1 MAKKRC
7 RHHVNPLNFRPEPEV
22 PDWSRIFSDP
32 SRPLEV
38 DVGSAKGTF
47 LLARAKQAPERN
59 LVGLEIRRPMVE
71 RALEDAKKL
80 GLSNVHVVFG
90 NANSD
95 FERLLA
101 PASVARVYV
110 HFPDP
115 WFKKKHHKRRVVT
128 KAFLDVLASRLEP
141 GGELH
146 FMTDYEEYAKEAAP
160 LIEAHPAFENALGPG
175 VMAKE
180 PLTPGILSDR
190 EAWHM
195 SQGDPVYRFLFYRS
209 PPPLRGGGSGRGP
222 Q

>member
-1 MAKKRC
+1 MPKKRC

-22 PDWSRIFSDP
+22 PDWSKVFRDP

-47 LLARAKQAPERN
+47 LIARAAQAPERN

-71 RALEDAKKL
+71 RTRTDAAKL
-80 GLSNVHVVFG
+80 GLANVHVVFG

-95 FERLLA
+95 FERLFA
-101 PASVARVYV
+101 PATVDRVYV

-115 WFKKKHHKRRVVT
+115 WFKKRHHKRRVVT
-128 KAFLDVLASRLEP
+128 EAFLAVLASRMKA

-146 FMTDYEEYAKEAAP
+146 FMTDFEEYAREASA
-160 LIEAHPAFENALGPG
+160 LVEAHAAFVNVLGKG
-175 VMAKE
+175 VMATE
-180 PLTPGILSDR
+180 PLVPGILSDR

-195 SQGDPVYRFLFYRS
+195 SQGDPVYRFLFR
-209 PPPLRGGGSGRGP
+209 RVEHAG
-222 Q
+222 